1 VVPAGAMLK
10 CVIVSP
16 VRFQNR
22 VVASLAACTD
32 PTADARMQAIA
43 IRVSRMVRTFK
54 GWLQRLRCVIGVR
67 RGALARVFPGCL
79 LLLVLCGPLFSRSG
93 RAADES
99 GYATAVRAEY
109 VFACMATNG
118 GTQEALQHCSC
129 AIDVIA
135 SVLPYDKYEQAE
147 TILRMRRSAGGYLGQ
162 EFRSASSNG
171 IVRDLEEAQAEAEV
185 RCF

>member
-1 VVPAGAMLK
+1 VVPVGAMLK

-22 VVASLAACTD
+22 VVTSLAACTD
-32 PTADARMQAIA
+32 PTADARMHATA
-43 IRVSRMVRTFK
+43 IRESRMVRTFK
-54 GWLQRLRCVIGVR
+54 GGLQRFRCIMGVR
-67 RGALARVFPGCL
+67 RDALARVFPGCL
-79 LLLVLCGPLFSRSG
+79 LSLVLCSAFSVRAG

-147 TILRMRRSAGGYLGQ
+147 TVLRMRRSAGGYLAQ